1 MTGRTIVITG
11 GSDGIGAAAARQVA
25 GKGHRIILVGR
36 SAQKTAAVAR
46 EIAAEHFV
54 ADFAKLDDVHR
65 LAADIRGATDRIDV
79 LANNAGGVFGDRTV
93 TVDHHEKTLQ
103 VNLLAPF
110 LLTHLLLDLLQRG
123 DGVVINTSS
132 SSAWMIGKINIDD
145 LEHEKSYSAMQAYGD
160 AKLADILF
168 TRGLNAHYAP
178 KGIRA
183 VAFHPGHVRTNLTS
197 ETNHRIS
204 RLIYQ
209 TPLARLFLI
218 SAEKGG
224 SNLAHFI
231 EGTPGRDWEPD
242 RFYSNTAPATP
253 RQTNPQIGDDA
264 LVEAL
269 WQRCSAL
276 VGLAVA

>member
-36 SAQKTAAVAR
+36 TAQKTAAVAQ

-79 LANNAGGVFGDRTV
+79 LANNAG
-93 TVDHHEKTLQ
+93 
-103 VNLLAPF
+103 
-110 LLTHLLLDLLQRG
+110 
-123 DGVVINTSS
+123 
-132 SSAWMIGKINIDD
+132 
-145 LEHEKSYSAMQAYGD
+145 
-160 AKLADILF
+160 
-168 TRGLNAHYAP
+168 
-178 KGIRA
+178 IRA

-197 ETNHRIS
+197 EANHRIS
-204 RLIYQ
+204 RMIYQ
-209 TPLARLFLI
+209 TPLARLVLI

-242 RFYSNTAPATP
+242 RFYSQTAPATP
-253 RQTNPQIGDDA
+253 RQTNRQIGDDA
-264 LVEAL
+264 LVDAL